1 MIHVRKLIVACNF
14 NRLMCFMM
22 WCIMI
27 KYPSRTDR
35 ASCLNGKKA
44 TMHGIG
50 RFEHQWQMDF
60 NVQHVYQLNRF
71 ILSSVYS
78 RSCGKVSQQVLNSG
92 SIPRTEET
100 TKISRHETRFAIG
113 RYIHISFYACYQ
125 LLQINAVA
133 VLAFWA

>member
-1 MIHVRKLIVACNF
+1 MFHDVVYNDQIPIE
-14 NRLMCFMM
+14 
-22 WCIMI
+22 
-27 KYPSRTDR
+27 DR
-35 ASCLNGKKA
+35 SSELSQWQEGY
-44 TMHGIG
+44 MHGIG

-60 NVQHVYQLNRF
+60 NVQRVYQLNRF

-113 RYIHISFYACYQ
+113 RYVYVFTHVTSSCKLMLWHF
-125 LLQINAVA
+125 
-133 VLAFWA
+133 